1 MYCFHYVT
9 HLAWQHIEALCIF
22 LYCLLETISR
32 FSLQKALTICTTEKK
47 FSWKLSTHFNLSGF
61 FFPDLLICQRTNLF
75 VSLLRRKK
83 KIICFK
89 LLLFQLWKIH
99 LLLRRVKY
107 MYIYNLIFE
116 DCCIILK
123 KTLCLEDCLSFALLV
138 IKDTACPF
146 SPCFI

>member
-9 HLAWQHIEALCIF
+9 HLALQHIEALCIF

-32 FSLQKALTICTTEKK
+32 FSLQKALTVCTTEKK

-83 KIICFK
+83 IY
-89 LLLFQLWKIH
+89 LLQTAFVPTLKNSLIVETCKIH
-99 LLLRRVKY
+99 V
-107 MYIYNLIFE
+107 YI
-116 DCCIILK
+116 
-123 KTLCLEDCLSFALLV
+123 
-138 IKDTACPF
+138 
-146 SPCFI
+146 